1 MEYEDRVR
9 IETPEGVDLDLRL
22 AGLGSRFVA
31 TLIDLLI
38 QAAVVIAA
46 GLALVGVEIFS
57 EGSVASGLGA
67 AVFSVVFF
75 LVILGYDIL
84 FEVLASGRTPG
95 KRWTGLRVVRT
106 GGQPVRF
113 ITSAI
118 RNLVRLVD
126 FLPFSYAV
134 GAVSILATPR
144 NQRLGDLAAGTLVV
158 RERGGLD
165 ARTRHAPPPRPTA
178 VEAGMTWDVS
188 AITIEELSAV
198 RSFLDRREQLTSDAR
213 AQLART
219 LAGRL
224 RTKVAGAGVPEADE
238 RFLEYL
244 AAIKAAR
251 GFPS

>member
-1 MEYEDRVR
+1 VEYEDRIR

-31 TLIDLLI
+31 TVIDLLI
-38 QAAVVIAA
+38 QSGVVIVA

-57 EGSVASGLGA
+57 EGAATSGLGA
-67 AVFSVVFF
+67 AVFSVVFS

-113 ITSAI
+113 LTSAI

-126 FLPFSYAV
+126 FLPFSYLV
-134 GAVSILATPR
+134 GAVAILATPR

-158 RERGGLD
+158 RERGGVD
-165 ARTRHAPPPRPTA
+165 ATRRPPSIPQPTVA
-178 VEAGMTWDVS
+178 DAELAWDVS
-188 AITIEELSAV
+188 AVTAEELAAV
-198 RSFLDRREQLTSDAR
+198 RSFLERREQLTWDAR
-213 AQLART
+213 AQLARA
-219 LAGRL
+219 LAGPL
-224 RTKVAGAGVPEADE
+224 RRKVAGAGVPEVDE
-238 RFLEYL
+238 RFLERL
-244 AAIKAAR
+244 AAVKAAR
-251 GFPS
+251 G